1 MAMGGAFDHNA
12 DEMSEI
18 NMTPLVDV
26 MLVLLIIFIIT
37 VPVLTHTVKLD
48 LPHAAN
54 QPNPVKPE
62 TVQISITRDGTLHW
76 NETAVSRQ
84 RFGELLAEAARR
96 QPQPELHLRGDRKVE
111 YEAVIQAMAAAQ
123 RAGIQK
129 LGFVTDPGS

>member
-1 MAMGGAFDHNA
+1 MIIWRVGN
-12 DEMSEI
+12 I
-18 NMTPLVDV
+18 
-26 MLVLLIIFIIT
+26 LI
-37 VPVLTHTVKLD
+37 
-48 LPHAAN
+48 
-54 QPNPVKPE
+54 
-62 TVQISITRDGTLHW
+62 W